1 MPPAEAKGWTL
12 FAKFMD
18 DVIDTTDLRAEKF
31 PDVSWDDHMSAVFC
45 LTVKAS
51 KTALASYNKKGR
63 FTVAKYKAAILAS
76 NEKFSKEQVRQALDV
91 MVNATKECIRREKA
105 KETSASM
112 QGQGQRTSHQMA
124 IASAIRPR
132 TSTTSSYGVQSI
144 PWLRRMPGSQD
155 APLDLAMPRPQSGM
169 TAGLGMPAPSILA
182 RPRPTQD
189 NQDASSRITGDLF
202 QPFKRLRN

>member
-1 MPPAEAKGWTL
+1 MPSAEAKGWTL

-51 KTALASYNKKGR
+51 KTPHNKKGR

-76 NEKFSKEQVRQALDV
+76 KPNEKFSKEQVQQAMDV

-112 QGQGQRTSHQMA
+112 QGQGQRTSLQMA

-132 TSTTSSYGVQSI
+132 ISTTSSYGVHSI

-155 APLDLAMPRPQSGM
+155 APLDLAMPRPQTVA
-169 TAGLGMPAPSILA
+169 TAGLGMSAPSILA
-182 RPRPTQD
+182 RPRPTQE
-189 NQDASSRITGDLF
+189 NQDVSSRSTGGLF